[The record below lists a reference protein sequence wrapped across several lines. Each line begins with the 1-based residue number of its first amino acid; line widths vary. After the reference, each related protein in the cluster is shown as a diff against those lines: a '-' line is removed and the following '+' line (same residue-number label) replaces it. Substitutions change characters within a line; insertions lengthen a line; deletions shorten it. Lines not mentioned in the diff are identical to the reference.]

1 MDFLIAW
8 GRVITLGI
16 IITITITLSVILY
29 RLWGKKK
36 GKHPIGWALLT
47 FGVVFAAIFLY
58 VAISSVVANNWR
70 YPSVIDVS
78 PLAQINAKQMERVEE
93 AVLLLVED
101 STIRLLDTGTSN
113 VDNRHAA
120 KTYRMSWTEET
131 SNNFRT
137 NSLINVTVYPNEELA
152 ARGVQYGR
160 SSFIN
165 FNHVYTTIA
174 NANNTEAILGHP
186 RTDVCSGGWY
196 IPGNDRIIISYIRL
210 DNVVIRFS
218 ESRLWND
225 LDYGENITS
234 RYIAL
239 LAQALH
245 E

>member
-1 MDFLIAW
+1 MDFILVW
-8 GRVITLGI
+8 GRAITLGI
-16 IITITITLSVILY
+16 LTIITITLSVVLY
-29 RLWGKKK
+29 RRWGKKK

-47 FGVVFAAIFLY
+47 LVAMFTVIILY
-58 VAISSVVANNWR
+58 VAISSVIANNWR

-93 AVLLLVED
+93 AVLLLVENN
-101 STIRLLDTGTSN
+101 TIRLLDTGTSN
-113 VDNRHAA
+113 VDNQHSA
-120 KTYRMSWTEET
+120 KTYRMSWAEET

-137 NSLINVTVYPNEELA
+137 NALINITIYPNEEFA

-165 FNHVYTTIA
+165 FNRAYTTIA
-174 NANNTEAILGHP
+174 NDNNTEAVLGHP
-186 RTDVCSGGWY
+186 HTTASASGWY
-196 IPGNDRIIISYIRL
+196 IPGDDRLIISYIRL
-210 DNVVIRFS
+210 DSVVIRFS
-218 ESRLWND
+218 EERLWND

-239 LAQALH
+239 LAQALQ